1 MRSDLSRRALIAI
14 HLFTTPFAR
23 SSGRVVRF
31 RDLTQP
37 TQKQAGSVTWLA
49 YAYGRRRRSSWTT
62 AYAAVTK
69 MSLPACCRM
78 ALWQTREI
86 QAFENIA
93 VEDNLVEPECIQ
105 GRDHCFSPRRIGAQV
120 QV

>member
-1 MRSDLSRRALIAI
+1 
-14 HLFTTPFAR
+14 
-23 SSGRVVRF
+23 
-31 RDLTQP
+31 
-37 TQKQAGSVTWLA
+37 
-49 YAYGRRRRSSWTT
+49 
-62 AYAAVTK
+62 